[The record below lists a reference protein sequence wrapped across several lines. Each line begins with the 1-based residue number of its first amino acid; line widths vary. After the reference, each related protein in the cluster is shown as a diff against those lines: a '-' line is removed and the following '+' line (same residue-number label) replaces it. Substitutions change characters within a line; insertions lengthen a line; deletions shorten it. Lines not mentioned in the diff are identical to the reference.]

1 MESSTIELLPLE
13 GCSLFRF
20 GASEKDVLT
29 VIGEADEVESFEE
42 EGISSAIW
50 YYDEHGLSLF
60 FDKLD
65 AGEMILSGIEMEG
78 TNLTLAG
85 KELFGKGVDA
95 IRKMAA
101 GLSLGEEDS
110 EKEEWGEFRLSYED
124 KMIDFYFDEDEKLV
138 SISWGME

>member
-1 MESSTIELLPLE
+1 MEVSNIELLPLE

-29 VIGEADEVESFEE
+29 VVGEADEVETFEE
-42 EGISSAIW
+42 DGITSAIW
-50 YYDEHGLSLF
+50 YYDEIGLSLF

-65 AGEMILSGIEMEG
+65 AGEMILSGMEMDG

-85 KELFGKGVDA
+85 KNLFGKTIEEIKAVA
-95 IRKMAA
+95 IEPQM
-101 GLSLGEEDS
+101 GEEDM
-110 EKEEWGEFRLSYED
+110 ENEEWGETRLSYED
-124 KMIDFYFDEDEKLV
+124 KMLDFYFDEEGKMV

>member
-1 MESSTIELLPLE
+1 MEVSNIELLPLE

-29 VIGEADEVESFEE
+29 VVGEADEVETFEE
-42 EGISSAIW
+42 DGITSAIW
-50 YYDEHGLSLF
+50 YYDEIGLSLF

-65 AGEMILSGIEMEG
+65 AGEMILSGMEMDG

-85 KELFGKGVDA
+85 KNLFGKTIEEIKAVA
-95 IRKMAA
+95 IELQM
-101 GLSLGEEDS
+101 GEEDM
-110 EKEEWGEFRLSYED
+110 ENEEWGETRLSYED
-124 KMIDFYFDEDEKLV
+124 KMLDFYFDENGKMV